1 MTQFYSP
8 MKLPPIFSHTLMLT
22 IYLFVLLTVPAKALP
37 DPDGKAADMS
47 KPVQVFIIMG
57 QSNTFEMGKVKGD
70 KAGSLEYA
78 VREKSL
84 YPFMVDGRGNWIKR
98 MDVVM
103 CILRE
108 AVPLVSGYEY
118 DYKVAEVKIEKVE
131 KGKILENLVY
141 VRYWSR
147 AWKGIGLPPPGG
159 QSYHPQPKKGD
170 QCRFYLSKN
179 SFDGW
184 TDENQDG
191 GYNVVYLNGVQPIK

>member
-1 MTQFYSP
+1 MITKSRMP
-8 MKLPPIFSHTLMLT
+8 KSVLILLS
-22 IYLFVLLTVPAKALP
+22 LFLFNFIWGAKAP
-37 DPDGKAADMS
+37 SS
-47 KPVQVFIIMG
+47 KLELETIATHIVV
-57 QSNTFEMGKVKGD
+57 GKVQ
-70 KAGSLEYA
+70 A
-78 VREKSL
+78 VYSYKERE
-84 YPFMVDGRGNWIKR
+84 GI
-98 MDVVM
+98 
-103 CILRE
+103 
-108 AVPLVSGYEY
+108 PLVSGYEY
-118 DYKVAEVKIEKVE
+118 DHKVAEVKIAKVE
-131 KGKILENLVY
+131 KGKIFENLVY

>member
-1 MTQFYSP
+1 MKVLNRRNTILYS
-8 MKLPPIFSHTLMLT
+8 I
-22 IYLFVLLTVPAKALP
+22 ILTVFFLGSIHYLYAAKAPSSRDQLE
-37 DPDGKAADMS
+37 KIATH
-47 KPVQVFIIMG
+47 IIV
-57 QSNTFEMGKVKGD
+57 GKVQ
-70 KAGSLEYA
+70 A
-78 VREKSL
+78 VYLYKERE
-84 YPFMVDGRGNWIKR
+84 G
-98 MDVVM
+98 
-103 CILRE
+103 
-108 AVPLVSGYEY
+108 VPLVSGYEY
-118 DYKVAEVKIEKVE
+118 DHKVAEVKIEKVE